1 MTKHLKIAPKIAVFG
16 LFGIIFLLHSCWPG
30 ADRSAQVGEIIEPFL
45 VTERLPHDTDDPA
58 IWIDSLHPGQS
69 LIIGTDKDAAGGLYV
84 FDLLG
89 KIDTQRSVAGL
100 KRPNN
105 VDVEY
110 GLLLGGKKTDIA
122 VVTERLTHK
131 LRVYSLPD
139 FRAIDQG
146 GIEVFEGE
154 TGDGY
159 RDLMGIA
166 LYRDP
171 NGIVYAIVGRKTGPQ
186 DGTYLW
192 QYRLDDNG
200 KGAVSARLVRKF
212 GQYSGRNEIESIM
225 VDDKLGYVYYSDE
238 GVGVRKYFADSAN
251 GNEELALFGKEGFS
265 VDHEGISLY
274 ETSDSTGFI
283 LVSDQGSNRFHIFPR
298 EGVAANK
305 NMHPDIRVVQVQAKE
320 SDGSDIT
327 SFPLGASYP
336 RGLFV
341 VMSTDRT
348 FHYYLP
354 EKIFGDS
361 LLNIRAAPQ
370 RMP

>member
-1 MTKHLKIAPKIAVFG
+1 MKHSLFVSNYAFFSVLGLVFM
-16 LFGIIFLLHSCWPG
+16 LNSCMPG
-30 ADRSAQVGEIIEPFL
+30 EGGNAANGKVIEPFR

-58 IWIDSLHPGQS
+58 IWIDSLNPGQS
-69 LIIGTDKDAAGGLYV
+69 LILGTDKDANGGLYV
-84 FDLLG
+84 FDLSG
-89 KIDTQRSVAGL
+89 KIDTQRSVTGL
-100 KRPNN
+100 QRPNN

-154 TGDGY
+154 TGLGY

-166 LYRDP
+166 LYRDN
-171 NGIVYAIVGRKTGPQ
+171 NGNVYAIVGRKNGPK
-186 DGTYLW
+186 DGSYLW
-192 QYRLDDNG
+192 QYRLEDNG
-200 KGAVSARLVRKF
+200 QGAVSARLVRKF
-212 GQYSGRNEIESIM
+212 GNYSGQNEIESIM
-225 VDDKLGYVYYSDE
+225 VDDRLGYIYYSDE
-238 GVGVRKYFADSAN
+238 GVGVRKYYADSAK

-274 ETSDSTGFI
+274 EISDSTGFI
-283 LVSDQGSNRFHIFPR
+283 LVSDQGSNRFHVFPR
-298 EGVAANK
+298 EGVAGK
-305 NMHPDIRVVQVQAKE
+305 SHIHPDIRVVHVQAKE

-327 SFPLGASYP
+327 SIPLGTAYP
-336 RGLFV
+336 RGIFV

-361 LLNIRAAPQ
+361 LLNIPAAVQ
-370 RMP
+370 RIP

>member
-1 MTKHLKIAPKIAVFG
+1 MKHSLIVSNCALFG
-16 LFGIIFLLHSCWPG
+16 LLGLVFLFNSC
-30 ADRSAQVGEIIEPFL
+30 RSEGEVIEPFR

-58 IWIDSLHPGQS
+58 IWIDSVNLEQS
-69 LIIGTDKDAAGGLYV
+69 LILGTDKDANGGLYV
-84 FDLLG
+84 FDLFG
-89 KIDTQRSVAGL
+89 KIDTQRSVTGL
-100 KRPNN
+100 QRPNN

-154 TGDGY
+154 TKDGY
-159 RDLMGIA
+159 KDLMGIA
-166 LYRDP
+166 LYRDLSG
-171 NGIVYAIVGRKTGPQ
+171 NVYAIVGRKSGPQ

-192 QYRLDDNG
+192 QYRLEDNG
-200 KGAVSARLVRKF
+200 RGAVSARLVRKF
-212 GQYSGRNEIESIM
+212 GKYSGRNEIESIM
-225 VDDKLGYVYYSDE
+225 VDDRLGYVYYSDE
-238 GVGVRKYFADSAN
+238 GVGVRKYFADSAK

-298 EGVAANK
+298 EGVAGNK
-305 NMHPDIRVVQVQAKE
+305 HMHPDIRVVQVRAQE
-320 SDGSDIT
+320 SDGSEIT
-327 SFPLGASYP
+327 SLPMGAAYP

-354 EKIFGDS
+354 DKILGDS
-361 LLNIRAAPQ
+361 LLNIPAAVQ
-370 RMP
+370 RIP